1 MIRMKEYTKP
11 AFHLFLKEQYWHYLR
26 LTDARTAAAYHLDS
40 IWPPGH
46 WIVTAIIHVW
56 YLDYRTICR
65 GLNKKKVKKEH
76 MNKHSIYTRIL
87 IPYVWF
93 SHMFTWQVK
102 SCKLPFSRCLIIATF
117 HGDVPRFWCWNS
129 WCLFPGATSADGDLG
144 RALHAPRASA
154 LACPFDQSPAV
165 LTTGWGLVHP
175 GNWTTVTLIYPIY
188 GLGKVTK

>member
-56 YLDYRTICR
+56 YLDYRTICK
-65 GLNKKKVKKEH
+65 GGWIKKVKKEH
-76 MNKHSIYTRIL
+76 INKHSIYTRIL

-102 SCKLPFSRCLIIATF
+102 SCNLPFSRCLIIATF
-117 HGDVPRFWCWNS
+117 HGDVPMFWCS
-129 WCLFPGATSADGDLG
+129 QVQQALTAILGEHYMLHGHRHLHVPLTSHRLFWPPGEA
-144 RALHAPRASA
+144 
-154 LACPFDQSPAV
+154 
-165 LTTGWGLVHP
+165 
-175 GNWTTVTLIYPIY
+175 
-188 GLGKVTK
+188 